1 MILPSQR
8 HLFSLPRELCYLNAA
23 YMTPQPKAVEEAGLA
38 ATSRRARPW
47 QLSEK
52 DFFTDVERAR
62 ELFARLIGAATDD
75 IAIVPATSYGIA
87 VAARNLDIAPGQ
99 KIVVLHEQF
108 PSHVYS
114 WLRLA
119 SARGAVVETVMPPS
133 SPGEGGWTEAVLAK
147 IEEFGDV
154 VAAVAM
160 PNYHWANG
168 APVDLVRVGAAARA
182 VGAELILDTSQSM
195 GAAPLDLAA
204 VDPDYM
210 VAAGYKWLFCP
221 YGISF
226 LYVAPRH
233 QGGVPLEENW
243 INRLGSEDFAGLVD
257 YQNEYQPGARRF
269 DVGER
274 AYFSMMPAVSVALQ
288 QMLDWGVEN
297 IAETL
302 TAHNRAL
309 AEIFAEAGYAVPD
322 EDARGPHLMG
332 VTAPGPL
339 DAGFTAGLKEKGV
352 SVSIRGASIRVAPH
366 VYNDEEDFA
375 RLKAALA
382 G

>member
-8 HLFSLPRELCYLNAA
+8 ALFSLPRELCYLNAA
-23 YMTPQPKAVEEAGLA
+23 YMTPQPKAVEQAGLD

-47 QLSEK
+47 QLSEQ
-52 DFFTDVERAR
+52 DFFADVERAR

-75 IAIVPATSYGIA
+75 IAIVPAASYGIA

-99 KIVVLHEQF
+99 KIIVLHEQF

-114 WLRLA
+114 WQRLA
-119 SARGAVVETVMPPS
+119 EESAAAIETVMPPE
-133 SPGEGGWTEAVLAK
+133 EGGWTEAVLVK
-147 IEEFGDV
+147 IEEFGEA

-168 APVDLVRVGAAARA
+168 APVDLVRVGAAARG

-243 INRLGSEDFAGLVD
+243 INRLDSEDFAGLVD
-257 YQNEYQPGARRF
+257 YQPEYQPGARRF

-274 AYFSMMPAVSVALQ
+274 AYFSMMPAASAALQ
-288 QMLDWGVEN
+288 QMLNWGLGN
-297 IAETL
+297 ITETL
-302 TAHNRAL
+302 TAHSRTL
-309 AEIFAEAGYAVPD
+309 AGIFAEAGYAVPD
-322 EDARGPHLMG
+322 EQARGPHLMG

-339 DAGFTAGLKEKGV
+339 DAGFTARLKEKGV

-366 VYNDEEDFA
+366 LYNDEEDFA
-375 RLKAALA
+375 RLKVALA

>member
-75 IAIVPATSYGIA
+75 IAIVPAASYGIA

-99 KIVVLHEQF
+99 KIIVLHEQF

-119 SARGAVVETVMPPS
+119 SACGAIVETVMPPQ
-133 SPGEGGWTEAVLAK
+133 EGGWTEAVLAK
-147 IEEFGDV
+147 MEEFGEA
-154 VAAVAM
+154 VAAVAL

-182 VGAELILDTSQSM
+182 VDAELILDTSQSM

-257 YQNEYQPGARRF
+257 YQPDYLPGARRF

-288 QMLDWGVEN
+288 QMLDWGVGN

-302 TAHNRAL
+302 AAHNRAL
-309 AEIFAEAGYAVPD
+309 AAIFAEAGYAVPD
-322 EDARGPHLMG
+322 EEARGPHLMG

-366 VYNDEEDFA
+366 VYNDEEDFS
-375 RLKAALA
+375 RLKRALSA
-382 G
+382 